1 MALLEIY
8 ACRDRRAWKDEIMM
22 FLLHL
27 LHVIVGFGMYK
38 MLATITGSNINT
50 FLWVFSNKSAIKY
63 IRK

>member
-8 ACRDRRAWKDEIMM
+8 ACRDRRAWKDEIM

-38 MLATITGSNINT
+38 ILVTITGSNINT
-50 FLWVFSNKSAIKY
+50 FLWVFSNKFAIKY